1 MDAKGW
7 KSVTPAL
14 AVVVFLF
21 SVLLTFAAAGTFADR
36 LDHLAPRLGLPE
48 ALVGLLTALAADAPE
63 ISAALIALANGA
75 KSVSLGVV
83 LGSNAFNLAAMIG
96 LSALLAGS
104 VRIKRR
110 ALLAEGAV
118 ALLGALLA
126 AGVIAEKLAPGLALL
141 GFGLVL
147 VPYLLL
153 LARRPPTP
161 RPADQATPHRL
172 RETPAW
178 RLASMIMVAVVLI
191 VLGSEGMVRSALSLA
206 GQWSVPTVLV
216 GTLILAIL
224 TSLPNAFTAV
234 RLGTSHRGAALVSE
248 TLNSNTINL
257 LGGVMLPALL
267 IGLAPASGLVRF
279 ELIWVVMM
287 TLVALLVLAR
297 RKGAGRIGGGL
308 LILLYL
314 VFVLA
319 QLTSA

>member
-1 MDAKGW
+1 M
-7 KSVTPAL
+7 TPAL
-14 AVVVFLF
+14 AVAVFAL
-21 SVLLTFAAAGTFADR
+21 SVILTLGAAGSFADR

-63 ISAALIALANGA
+63 ISAALIALAKGA

-104 VRIKRR
+104 VRIERR
-110 ALLAEGAV
+110 PLVTEGAV
-118 ALLGALLA
+118 GLLGALLA
-126 AGVIAEKLAPGLALL
+126 AGVVVEVLAPGLALL
-141 GFGLVL
+141 AFAAAL

-161 RPADQATPHRL
+161 GPAHKASTHRF

-178 RLASMIMVAVVLI
+178 RLASTILVAVALI

-206 GQWSVPTVLV
+206 DQLRVPTVLV
-216 GTLILAIL
+216 GALILAIL

-267 IGLAPASGLVRF
+267 IGLEPASGLVRF
-279 ELIWVVMM
+279 DLAWLVVM
-287 TLVALLVLAR
+287 TLAAILLLTR
-297 RKGAGRIGGGL
+297 RRGAGRLGGGL
-308 LILLYL
+308 LVLLYV
-314 VFVLA
+314 VFVA
-319 QLTSA
+319 VQLGNV